1 MKSIG
6 QTGGLSHEGRRHD
19 DPEST
24 YLEPETKLTAE
35 EPVTDHGASNQHE
48 CLMGARMLFLAHFQF
63 SKLVQPGQRSFDIP
77 ARLAQAAA
85 VGRATL
91 GQDRLYP
98 LFLIALRWG
107 SES

>member
-1 MKSIG
+1 MEPDSP
-6 QTGGLSHEGRRHD
+6 SEF
-19 DPEST
+19 
-24 YLEPETKLTAE
+24 LEPETKLTAE